1 MNFLASSCLKTVNAC
16 HNFTRV
22 DFIQKSDV
30 AFSNRISTI
39 KYQFCRRRNYGQ
51 FTNTTCVKKISPGSE
66 LKPHFVPQT
75 GNISD
80 PSQDRNRKQQP
91 ESNRE
96 ITFSVQLAL
105 LDFTFPWNSV
115 PPRNSFC
122 SNTTFHCWELKKFRT
137 FCTLFLSL
145 SSVIGSHV
153 PPNGSSVRDSIS
165 PKWPL
170 QFFTPWIET
179 FDSKKIIDYWPSV
192 RAYVAAETHKETP
205 TCLDTM

>member
-1 MNFLASSCLKTVNAC
+1 MSCWFSIRMFTGAESWSWLDSRSGRFTWLARRSRGASSRLKTVNTR

-22 DFIQKSDV
+22 DFIQKRYF
-30 AFSNRISTI
+30 AFSNRISKTI
-39 KYQFCRRRNYGQ
+39 QYQFCRRRNCGQ

-105 LDFTFPWNSV
+105 YISKKFCENRIVQCPHGIRCAIFTFHW
-115 PPRNSFC
+115 
-122 SNTTFHCWELKKFRT
+122 WGLKK
-137 FCTLFLSL
+137 
-145 SSVIGSHV
+145 V
-153 PPNGSSVRDSIS
+153 
-165 PKWPL
+165 
-170 QFFTPWIET
+170 
-179 FDSKKIIDYWPSV
+179 
-192 RAYVAAETHKETP
+192 
-205 TCLDTM
+205 

>member
-105 LDFTFPWNSV
+105 YISKK
-115 PPRNSFC
+115 FC
-122 SNTTFHCWELKKFRT
+122 ENRIVQCPHGIRCAILTFHW
-137 FCTLFLSL
+137 
-145 SSVIGSHV
+145 
-153 PPNGSSVRDSIS
+153 
-165 PKWPL
+165 
-170 QFFTPWIET
+170 
-179 FDSKKIIDYWPSV
+179 
-192 RAYVAAETHKETP
+192 
-205 TCLDTM
+205 